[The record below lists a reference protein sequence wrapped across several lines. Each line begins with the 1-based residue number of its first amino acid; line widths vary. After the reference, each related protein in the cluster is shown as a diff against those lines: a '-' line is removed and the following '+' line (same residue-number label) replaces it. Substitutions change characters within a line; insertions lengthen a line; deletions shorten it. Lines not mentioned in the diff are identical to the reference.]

1 MARRDSKLVESR
13 LLSHTPTVR
22 SLIPIGMAS
31 LLPDAAQR
39 VRDLEGLLFQCFEQW
54 GYQEII
60 PPTFE
65 YLDVLSKGL
74 PAEVLEKCYQFADW
88 SSGRI
93 LVLRP
98 DVTSQIARIVAMG
111 MAGQGLPI
119 RLCYR
124 STVFRYEPEHAG
136 REREVFQVGVELI
149 GADHAA
155 MDAEI
160 LILLVE
166 CLKRVGLPEFTIS
179 LGHVGF
185 YKALLARS
193 GMSEEGCKQ
202 AQIAAARKD
211 IPKLES
217 ILAEERVPRKDAK
230 FILEAPG
237 RYGQE
242 EILKWGRSVAGRD
255 RRLTQPTDRLT
266 QVYQLLDKVG
276 LRDRL
281 LLDLGEL
288 RGFDYYDGMVFDV
301 FSGSLGCEI
310 GGGGRYNHLI
320 GRFGRDLPST
330 GFALDVDRLFGALG
344 SEGKAPPESQKPLL
358 LIGLR
363 TKYGVT
369 FKLAQMLRSNGLA
382 VVQEMASSLSSS
394 ALRALESRVKLLGF
408 HRMVVLGHPSCSSSQ
423 VMVTDLVG
431 QWKPAKRKV
440 ALTDLI
446 SLLSGNNHAH
456 I

>member
-13 LLSHTPTVR
+13 LLSHAPTVR

-230 FILEAPG
+230 VILEAPG

-242 EILKWGRSVAGRD
+242 EILKWGRSVAGQD
-255 RRLTQPTDRLT
+255 RRLIHPTDRLT
-266 QVYQLLDKVG
+266 QVYQLLERVG

-363 TKYGVT
+363 TKYGAT

-382 VVQEMASSLSSS
+382 VVQEMASSLSSP
-394 ALRALESRVKLLGF
+394 ALRALESRVKLLGV

-431 QWKPAKRKV
+431 QGKPAKRKV